1 MPEIRTVSNFRN
13 TFVFLK
19 QIYYLEGAVQKKIT
33 LKTPVHIAKNYN
45 EMVIILNSHFKVL
58 GANNYNFKTLTTS
71 LTKTRL

>member
-19 QIYYLEGAVQKKIT
+19 QIYYLEGAVQKNYFKN
-33 LKTPVHIAKNYN
+33 PVHIAKNYD
-45 EMVIILNSHFKVL
+45 EMVLILNSHFKVL